1 MGSGLG
7 GEFKMKSVY
16 LAGSAAV
23 LAMVA
28 ASIPVVEARQDQT
41 TEWVVTAAAGMDAL
55 LMIGAASGDVL
66 QADMFEE
73 TITLMR
79 GRMSAESVAAMDR
92 LDQAL
97 RVEGERLTGPF
108 LAFLFSA
115 GNVITLDDVL
125 ASAMDPD
132 THLKPGLQASGNW
145 DDDRYA
151 EALELMPDVILA
163 LEGLRG
169 IGFEDWYASTIMP
182 NVQAGVERNL
192 AAVSSYDI
200 IPEQARLL
208 GRELDPRIE
217 ILIVRFNQPYG
228 IRIIGQ
234 RFISYYGWDAQIQLR
249 VAAHEIFHP
258 PFDLQ
263 DETLREKAASW
274 ETDPWFRSIVENH
287 NPGFGYNSLAGVIN
301 EDSTQALDQIVSE
314 RLGIAR
320 DPAIRWNTADDGMHM
335 LAAALY
341 HAMKEDAFDQTGGT
355 YSDWFA
361 SALDRGMLTP
371 DEVRRRATEIVGREQ
386 VQYWYDVMEDRN
398 TAIPTHAGTPSAH
411 PE

>member
-1 MGSGLG
+1 
-7 GEFKMKSVY
+7 MKSGY
-16 LAGSAAV
+16 LAGTAAV
-23 LAMVA
+23 LALFA
-28 ASIPVVEARQDQT
+28 ASVPVVESQQEQT

-55 LMIGAASGDVL
+55 LMIGAASGDIL
-66 QADMFEE
+66 QADIFEE
-73 TITLMR
+73 SIALMR

-92 LDQAL
+92 LDQTL
-97 RVEGERLTGPF
+97 RVDGERLTGPF

-115 GNVITLDDVL
+115 GNVSTLDDVL

-145 DDDRYA
+145 DDGRYA
-151 EALELMPDVILA
+151 EAVELMPDVILA
-163 LEGLRG
+163 LEGLRA
-169 IGFEDWYASTIMP
+169 IGFEDWYENTIIP
-182 NVQAGVERNL
+182 NVQAGVHRNL
-192 AAVSSYDI
+192 AAVSPYDI

-263 DETLREKAASW
+263 DETLRAKSADWAA
-274 ETDPWFRSIVENH
+274 DPWFQSIVENH
-287 NPGFGYNSLAGVIN
+287 NPGFGYNSLRGVVN
-301 EDSTQALDQIVSE
+301 EDSTQALDQIVAE
-314 RLGIAR
+314 RLGFAR
-320 DPAIRWNTADDGMHM
+320 DPSERWNTADDGMHM

-341 HAMKEDAFDQTGGT
+341 HAMKEDGFDEAGGT
-355 YSDWFA
+355 YADWLS

-371 DEVRRRATEIVGREQ
+371 EEVRRRATEIVGPAQ
-386 VQYWYDVMEDRN
+386 VQYWYDVIED
-398 TAIPTHAGTPSAH
+398 ADTPLPALGRSSSAH
-411 PE
+411 P

>member
-1 MGSGLG
+1 
-7 GEFKMKSVY
+7 MKSGY
-16 LAGSAAV
+16 LTGSAAV
-23 LAMVA
+23 LAMFA
-28 ASIPVVEARQDQT
+28 ASVPAVAVQQEQT

-66 QADMFEE
+66 QSELFEE
-73 TITLMR
+73 PIALMR

-92 LDQAL
+92 LDQTL

-115 GNVITLDDVL
+115 GNISTLDDIL
-125 ASAMDPD
+125 ASATDPD
-132 THLKPGLQASGNW
+132 TFLKPGLQASGNW
-145 DDDRYA
+145 DEERYA
-151 EALELMPDVILA
+151 EALELMPDIILA
-163 LEGLRG
+163 LEGLKG
-169 IGFEDWYASTIMP
+169 IGFEDWYAGSIMP

-192 AAVSSYDI
+192 AAVSPYDI

-208 GRELDPRIE
+208 GRDLDPRIE

-234 RFISYYGWDAQIQLR
+234 RFVSYYGWNANIQLR

-258 PFDLQ
+258 PFDLE
-263 DETLREKAASW
+263 DESLRARTSAW
-274 ETDPWFRSIVENH
+274 ATDPWFQSIVENH
-287 NPGFGYNSLAGVIN
+287 NPGFGYNSLSGVVN
-301 EDSTQALDQIVSE
+301 EDSTQALDQIVAE
-314 RLGIAR
+314 RLGFAR
-320 DPAIRWNTADDGMHM
+320 DPAKRWNSADDGMHM

-341 HAMKEDAFDQTGGT
+341 HAMKEDGFDQTGGT

-371 DEVRRRATEIVGREQ
+371 DEVRRRATEIVGPLQ
-386 VQYWYDVMEDRN
+386 VQYWYDVAADAE
-398 TAIPTHAGTPSAH
+398 TPMPSHRTGSSAH
-411 PE
+411 SD

>member
-1 MGSGLG
+1 
-7 GEFKMKSVY
+7 MKSGY
-16 LAGSAAV
+16 LAGCAAV
-23 LAMVA
+23 LAMFA
-28 ASIPVVEARQDQT
+28 ASVPVVEAQQEQT

-66 QADMFEE
+66 QANMFQE

-79 GRMSAESVAAMDR
+79 GRMSADSVAAMDR
-92 LDQAL
+92 LDQTL
-97 RVEGERLTGPF
+97 RIEQERLTGPF

-115 GNVITLDDVL
+115 GNVSTLDDVL

-132 THLKPGLQASGNW
+132 THLKPGLQTSGNW
-145 DDDRYA
+145 DEDRYA
-151 EALELMPDVILA
+151 QVLELMPDIILA
-163 LEGLRG
+163 LEGLQG
-169 IGFEDWYASTIMP
+169 IGFEDWYANSIMP

-192 AAVSSYDI
+192 AAVSPYDI

-234 RFISYYGWDAQIQLR
+234 RFVSYYGWDAQIQLR

-263 DETLREKAASW
+263 DESLRARSADWAA
-274 ETDPWFRSIVENH
+274 DPWFQSIVENH
-287 NPGFGYNSLAGVIN
+287 NPGFGYNSLGGLAN
-301 EDSTQALDQIVSE
+301 EDSTQALDQIVAE
-314 RLGIAR
+314 RLGFAR
-320 DPAIRWNTADDGMHM
+320 DPAERWSAADDGMHM

-341 HAMKEDAFDQTGGT
+341 HAMKEDGFDQTGGT
-355 YSDWFA
+355 YADWLA

-371 DEVRRRATEIVGREQ
+371 DEVRRRATQVVGPAQ
-386 VQYWYDVMEDRN
+386 VQYWYDVIEDAD
-398 TAIPTHAGTPSAH
+398 TPLPSHAGSTSTH
-411 PE
+411 Q

>member
-1 MGSGLG
+1 
-7 GEFKMKSVY
+7 MKSGY
-16 LAGSAAV
+16 LAGTAAV
-23 LAMVA
+23 LALFA
-28 ASIPVVEARQDQT
+28 ASVPVVESQQEQT

-55 LMIGAASGDVL
+55 LMIGAASGDIL
-66 QADMFEE
+66 QADIFEE
-73 TITLMR
+73 SIALMR

-92 LDQAL
+92 LDQTL
-97 RVEGERLTGPF
+97 RVDGERLTGPF

-115 GNVITLDDVL
+115 GNVSTLDDVL

-145 DDDRYA
+145 DDGRYA
-151 EALELMPDVILA
+151 EAVELMPDVILA
-163 LEGLRG
+163 LEGLRA
-169 IGFEDWYASTIMP
+169 IGFEDWYENTIIP
-182 NVQAGVERNL
+182 NVQAGVQRNL
-192 AAVSSYDI
+192 AAVSPYDI

-263 DETLREKAASW
+263 DETLRAKSADWAA
-274 ETDPWFRSIVENH
+274 DPWFQSIVENH
-287 NPGFGYNSLAGVIN
+287 NPGFGYNSLRGVVN
-301 EDSTQALDQIVSE
+301 EDSTQALDQIVAE
-314 RLGIAR
+314 RLGFAR
-320 DPAIRWNTADDGMHM
+320 DPSERWNTADDGMHM

-341 HAMKEDAFDQTGGT
+341 HAMKEDGFDEAGGT
-355 YSDWFA
+355 YADWLS

-371 DEVRRRATEIVGREQ
+371 EEVRRRATEIVGPAQ
-386 VQYWYDVMEDRN
+386 VQYWYDVIED
-398 TAIPTHAGTPSAH
+398 ADTPLPALGRSSSAH
-411 PE
+411 P